1 MLSRYR
7 KWVFS
12 VILLHPAEVATAS
25 AGGGGGGRRRG
36 GGGGGR
42 ITEKTT
48 ENFSWIYVFKN
59 FPAQIF
65 FAVILVIC
73 SGIIQNLRKCG
84 VSVHCF
90 TTFVEASF
98 YYTLFF
104 LEITLDLFC

>member
-12 VILLHPAEVATAS
+12 VILLHPAEAS
-25 AGGGGGGRRRG
+25 TGGGEEERERGGEEV

-42 ITEKTT
+42 ITEKTP
-48 ENFSWIYVFKN
+48 ENFSSINIFKN

-73 SGIIQNLRKCG
+73 SGLTQNLRKC
-84 VSVHCF
+84 
-90 TTFVEASF
+90 
-98 YYTLFF
+98 
-104 LEITLDLFC
+104 